1 MPSLFQ
7 TIQQRK
13 NTTTTPVV
21 NPIAPVATQPKIQ
34 QNFGMWSAEGWVA
47 NSTVATKVNP
57 VVKVTTP
64 KTTVDYSTLDKWWLQ
79 DEIARLTFR
88 MKTGNVTEDDA
99 VNYNRL
105 TRMLGDQNVATAWAI
120 DTAEIDRLRAEQEQV
135 RNQRMSAD
143 EQQLAAFKQAQQAQ
157 TAQRIAWL
165 QEWGAKQREAAQ
177 TATSFSW
184 FGRSTVN
191 AEQQASIEKQTQQA
205 IQYENAASDLA
216 IQKYQAEL
224 EGASAEVLDAY
235 DTQIA
240 AAQWAASKINQDLQA
255 EAAKANAAQSQLFG
269 KTLEELIANSG
280 VKVDVNDEAALKQFI
295 SIARNAD
302 WTVNE
307 SVVWSLPANYQAIV
321 RAWVQNGIGKTSAI
335 DWSKVKFQRIGG
347 TNKAPIYGYIDPIT
361 GEVKQ
366 ASGGQVALMQWSG
379 WGWGWGGTGGWT
391 TTTWWNIVNQTPS
404 DLYDLSLTSKNKSKL
419 SQTAVENLS
428 SGKNDA
434 INALNS
440 LEKLLESW
448 DYTSWPL
455 WGIATLN
462 PKATKTISANQKF
475 GIAAQVVGK
484 FLEWWKLAEWDI
496 KRYKALL
503 PDVSDTKEVAKN
515 KLAEAKK
522 LITENYNW
530 QLDSSARAWYN
541 VSNFNYITP
550 TQTAKATTPTKTT
563 APVTTTWAWRWNKK

>member
-57 VVKVTTP
+57 VVKVTAP

-99 VNYNRL
+99 VNYNKL

-235 DTQIA
+235 NTQIA
-240 AAQWAASKINQDLQA
+240 AAQWAASKIRQDAVA
-255 EAAKANAAQSQLFG
+255 EANKTNAAQSQLFG

-307 SVVWSLPANYQAIV
+307 SVVKSLPANYQAIV
-321 RAWVQNGIGKTSAI
+321 RAWVQNGIGSTSAI
-335 DWSKVKFQRIGG
+335 DWSKVKFQRIGW
-347 TNKAPIYGYIDPIT
+347 TNKAPVYGYIDPIT
-361 GEVKQ
+361 WEVKQ

-391 TTTWWNIVNQTPS
+391 AWVGWVNTAWVQKK
-404 DLYDLSLTSKNKSKL
+404 DIALVNLLWQYKNVLDETSYLWLKTDPNKQAQAQNLL
-419 SQTAVENLS
+419 SQITAEY
-428 SGKNDA
+428 KN
-434 INALNS
+434 
-440 LEKLLESW
+440 
-448 DYTSWPL
+448 
-455 WGIATLN
+455 
-462 PKATKTISANQKF
+462 
-475 GIAAQVVGK
+475 
-484 FLEWWKLAEWDI
+484 
-496 KRYKALL
+496 
-503 PDVSDTKEVAKN
+503 
-515 KLAEAKK
+515 AKK
-522 LITENYNW
+522 LGTLDTGVQRLIDGLVGKWGGLLSLSSYSNDAQSNAVKWFIESLWW
-530 QLDSSARAWYN
+530 Q
-541 VSNFNYITP
+541 VSTP
-550 TQTAKATTPTKTT
+550 TAPSTTKTT
-563 APVTTTWAWRWNKK
+563 APVTSTTRSKYKAR